1 MIIVYEHENLKETGE
16 RERENR
22 EKECGGGG
30 ESPMTD
36 RFEAVNVEEFV

>member
-22 EKECGGGG
+22 ERKRGGR
-30 ESPMTD
+30 EPD
-36 RFEAVNVEEFV
+36 D